1 MQVVIFK
8 ILDEQF
14 AVETEKIKSINDM
27 MEVTAVPKAPAY
39 IKGLI
44 NLRGNVS
51 SLLDVNL
58 LLGLEESKEQSSIII
73 LNLQE
78 ESVGISVDEVSEVL
92 DIEES
97 LIEKTEELKEKP
109 YLKGV
114 INFKDRIVTLIDIN
128 KMIPNY

>member
-8 ILDEQF
+8 LLDEQF

-27 MEVTAVPKAPAY
+27 MEITKVPKAPDY

-58 LLGLEESKEQSSIII
+58 LLKLPVSEVQRSIII
-73 LNLQE
+73 LNLE
-78 ESVGISVDEVSEVL
+78 DEAVGIAVDEVSEVL
-92 DIEES
+92 EINEGI
-97 LIEKTEELKEKP
+97 IEKTEEIKDKP
-109 YLKGV
+109 YFKGV

-128 KMIPNY
+128 KLVPNC